1 MNANSQTILPFN
13 AAILSWDEVLAN
25 GRSAVD
31 ETGELRT
38 MNPAHLPP
46 EPDLP
51 DIYALC
57 PGCDEHSG
65 GGIFPAAEL
74 LLSDVCPAGQRLRG
88 SAAGQYFEE
97 KEDPSVEREGSTEVV
112 LRRRGSARPSS
123 LLNFRSLLK
132 NWARSRW
139 QALASRSRN
148 EEKGDAT
155 EHHRRRVTMDCDA
168 SAASPMGSQALRS
181 SASLLLLHDTTVSR
195 SSSCLALNRKAWRT
209 RPDPDFQQV
218 ANADNRLRGGS
229 FPRFEAL
236 TPESSP
242 DAGPRFS
249 LTRVQALCSGYVE
262 TQKLRITR
270 AWFFRRRAAVCRS
283 RLSRIANAAS
293 SIS

>member
-1 MNANSQTILPFN
+1 VNANPQTILPF
-13 AAILSWDEVLAN
+13 ASATLSWDEVLAN

-38 MNPAHLPP
+38 TNPAHLPP

-97 KEDPSVEREGSTEVV
+97 KEDPSVEREGSTEAV
-112 LRRRGSARPSS
+112 LRRRSSTRPSS
-123 LLNFRSLLK
+123 LLNS
-132 NWARSRW
+132 
-139 QALASRSRN
+139 
-148 EEKGDAT
+148 
-155 EHHRRRVTMDCDA
+155 H
-168 SAASPMGSQALRS
+168 
-181 SASLLLLHDTTVSR
+181 
-195 SSSCLALNRKAWRT
+195 
-209 RPDPDFQQV
+209 
-218 ANADNRLRGGS
+218 ADNRLRGGS

-270 AWFFRRRAAVCRS
+270 AWFFRRRAAICRS